1 LSIWESDV
9 IITPLL
15 RKAAIQII
23 NYYFDNLL
31 YLIHPYPGVHETLD
45 YLADKDY
52 KLVLTSNHSWPQ
64 NGYAVLKNHNLLK
77 YFQKIVFSGETG
89 WKKPSRKFFSK
100 VFLDFDTQKDRILH
114 VGDDLDR
121 DIIGAL
127 DFGIKA
133 LWIRLPRYETT
144 DVSELAIEGI
154 INNITE
160 INQLL

>member
-1 LSIWESDV
+1 LGGTFNLANFLYSGIFFRNFIKS
-9 IITPLL
+9 LNL
-15 RKAAIQII
+15 RG
-23 NYYFDNLL
+23 F
-31 YLIHPYPGVHETLD
+31 
-45 YLADKDY
+45 
-52 KLVLTSNHSWPQ
+52 
-64 NGYAVLKNHNLLK
+64 
-77 YFQKIVFSGETG
+77 
-89 WKKPSRKFFSK
+89 FFSK